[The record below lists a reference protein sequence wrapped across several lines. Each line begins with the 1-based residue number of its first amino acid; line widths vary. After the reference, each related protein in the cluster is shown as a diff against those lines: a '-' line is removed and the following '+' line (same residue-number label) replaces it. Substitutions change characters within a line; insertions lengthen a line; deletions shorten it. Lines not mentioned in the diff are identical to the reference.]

1 MDILKFSKSESA
13 SIAKKTAHVLLR
25 GELVVLPTDTVY
37 GVMAIATDEAA
48 VAKLYAAKKR
58 DLKKPSAV
66 LVYTLG
72 TATDYLGN
80 GSVTKLGQRFW
91 PGPLTI
97 VKESTKKIG
106 GCSKIG
112 VRIPDDD
119 FLLKVLAQVEKPVM
133 ATSAN
138 ISGEPA
144 PINLDSVSSKV
155 LEKTSLAVD
164 KGRTALAEESTVVE
178 LSDSA
183 PNILREG
190 PISLKQ
196 IKKVLADG

>member
-106 GCSKIG
+106 GWSKIG

-119 FLLKVLAQVEKPVM
+119 FLLKVLAQVKKPVM

-164 KGRTALAEESTVVE
+164 KGRTVLAEESTVVE
-178 LSDSA
+178 MSDSA

-190 PISLKQ
+190 PISLAQ
-196 IKKVLADG
+196 IEKVLADG

>member
-37 GVMAIATDEAA
+37 GVMALATDEAA